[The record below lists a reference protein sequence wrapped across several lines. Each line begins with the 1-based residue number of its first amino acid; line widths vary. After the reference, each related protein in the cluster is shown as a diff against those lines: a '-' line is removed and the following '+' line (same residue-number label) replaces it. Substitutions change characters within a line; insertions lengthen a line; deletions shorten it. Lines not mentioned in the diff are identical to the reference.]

1 MNALDYAV
9 LIFVL
14 ICIGA
19 GFIRGAIRELVYILG
34 WVVGFILAQSF
45 AVDGAALLAEWMK
58 EPLGRYVVAWLLIF
72 LAVLMLFSLI
82 GSLIAGAVRK
92 LGLGGLDRLGGA
104 AIGTAKAALV
114 LVLLATAAGLST
126 IPSSNLWKQ
135 SMLSPWLERA
145 ALQAKQLLPADLAA
159 RITFGKTRV

>member
-9 LIFVL
+9 LIFLL
-14 ICIGA
+14 ICLGA

-45 AVDGAALLAEWMK
+45 AVDGAAVLAEWIG

-72 LAVLMLFSLI
+72 IVVLMLFSLI

-92 LGLGGLDRLGGA
+92 LGLGGLDRLGGV
-104 AIGTAKAALV
+104 AIGAAKGVLV
-114 LVLLATAAGLST
+114 LVLLAMMAGLT
-126 IPSSNLWKQ
+126 TLPSSTLWKQ
-135 SMLSPWLERA
+135 STLSPWLERA
-145 ALQAKQLLPADLAA
+145 ALQAKTLLPADLAA
-159 RITFGKTRV
+159 RITFGKSRT